1 MSKYVKNLET
11 ILWIQ
16 QWEKFSINVVCMGY
30 WSTVDSSRLKLLFVF
45 FFCIVIPHKKS
56 KKKPPPRYF
65 SFINWNHS
73 FVIDS
78 NSLVSLYRDNW
89 GINIQCHSGRKSKF
103 EPNWVFK
110 FYTPNFWCCC
120 SRSIHI
126 YKFVISINFTSKP
139 QTFKNKKV
147 LTETCLSVNKVT
159 LSFIRS
165 VVITIL
171 SDSFS

>member
-1 MSKYVKNLET
+1 
-11 ILWIQ
+11 
-16 QWEKFSINVVCMGY
+16 MGY

-45 FFCIVIPHKKS
+45 FFFLHCNSTQKKVEKS
-56 KKKPPPRYF
+56 HPSPPPRYL

-103 EPNWVFK
+103 EPNWIFK

-165 VVITIL
+165 DVITIL